1 MIMMKNAPS
10 VNDDDGDDDDDDDD
24 DDDGDDNDHEH
35 EDDGNLERTSAQG
48 GQWTS
53 SPKTIIWYAS

>member
-1 MIMMKNAPS
+1 MMKNAPS
-10 VNDDDGDDDDDDDD
+10 DNDEDDDEHDHDHDDEDDD
-24 DDDGDDNDHEH
+24 
-35 EDDGNLERTSAQG
+35 DDGNLERTSAQG